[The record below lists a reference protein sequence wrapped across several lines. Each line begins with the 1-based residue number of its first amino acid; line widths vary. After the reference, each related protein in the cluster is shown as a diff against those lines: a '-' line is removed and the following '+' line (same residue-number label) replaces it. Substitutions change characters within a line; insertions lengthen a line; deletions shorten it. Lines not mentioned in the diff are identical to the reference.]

1 MKIIDTANKT
11 KMYMLDNIEECMTC
25 EDAYKILNCE
35 IIEVVNLQN
44 GDCFIVDERGKL
56 KNPPLP
62 INTVATDWWAKSFSS
77 NNTQLQFYDDIVGD
91 VIYIAKELREDVW

>member
-44 GDCFIVDERGKL
+44 GDCFIVDEYGKL
-56 KNPPLP
+56 KDLPLN
-62 INTVATDWWAKSFSS
+62 IQTST
-77 NNTQLQFYDDIVGD
+77 T
-91 VIYIAKELREDVW
+91 KEKRGK